1 VCILDVNV
9 VQQTR
14 GSIQFGAEVLAGT
27 NRVGITFDY
36 LDEGDGG
43 AIEILY
49 QEDNS
54 NESTPKL
61 TGSIRGLPEGP
72 RRPSLEGIEWDDDD
86 SDEDGNAQD
95 GNENENSQRAWLAP
109 SGFVL
114 LLVLLSGVSCW
125 MIGLTHPITI
135 VLLTVTGEVI
145 LLATIFETLGLYFWQ
160 KFRSVKLP
168 KFPDRET

>member
-1 VCILDVNV
+1 ML
-9 VQQTR
+9 
-14 GSIQFGAEVLAGT
+14 EGT

-49 QEDNS
+49 QEDGDS
-54 NESTPKL
+54 SESTPKL
-61 TGSIRGLPEGP
+61 TGAIRGLPEGP
-72 RRPSLEGIEWDDDD
+72 RRPSLKGIEWDADDD
-86 SDEDGNAQD
+86 DGEDYDAQD
-95 GNENENSQRAWLAP
+95 DNGSEDSRRGWLAP

-114 LLVLLSGVSCW
+114 LLVLLSGLSCW
-125 MIGLTHPITI
+125 MIGLTHPITV

-145 LLATIFETLGLYFWQ
+145 LLATIFGTLGLYVWQ